1 MPNLACPTTASTQH
15 WLDKE
20 RQTGRNKVWI
30 APDGIFGSDKDAFPH
45 DYVGFTE
52 EEMQS
57 DGGVLIVWFITL
69 IKGMTLD
76 RIVASMP
83 SIQSYG

>member
-1 MPNLACPTTASTQH
+1 VVL
-15 WLDKE
+15 
-20 RQTGRNKVWI
+20 G
-30 APDGIFGSDKDAFPH
+30 FGQDAFPH